1 MTDKNSG
8 ERKKLSLSLEG
19 KLSLKN
25 SFNSKLTGSIT
36 TNSRSGRNTVQ
47 VEVKR
52 AKRVHENR
60 KDDLKKS
67 SEVNQNLSAEEISSR
82 SKMLKEDLARTAA
95 RAENKAIEEKEKN
108 NSLEDNQINSATLKD
123 TIESPK
129 SINKVEE
136 RNKNLKHW

>member
-108 NSLEDNQINSATLKD
+108 NSLEDNQINQQL
-123 TIESPK
+123 
-129 SINKVEE
+129 
-136 RNKNLKHW
+136 